1 MIIEIGFLIFTIL
14 SGFIFKRCAL
24 FTPGYIKVF
33 MLEKKSIT
41 WEFLNS
47 YILLLHPYNSQ
58 GIQWVGENVILLAA

>member
-47 YILLLHPYNSQ
+47 IFYFFILITHKGYSGL
-58 GIQWVGENVILLAA
+58 EKM